1 MQQEEAKETY
11 QNLREKLEN
20 QTKNVESGMRAQ
32 TTAKMKYITC
42 LRRAQKQV
50 KDLPQKISIKQNKN
64 LFLAGPV
71 DRPWP
76 PVDWWSYILKNSFDV
91 FSVFVHRN
99 RVNLMLIFHN
109 FAPPFQRRYPLVKT
123 TSGSKRTSGNPRVEL
138 EYLPVFRESPSGL

>member
-76 PVDWWSYILKNSFDV
+76 PVDRWS
-91 FSVFVHRN
+91 
-99 RVNLMLIFHN
+99 
-109 FAPPFQRRYPLVKT
+109 
-123 TSGSKRTSGNPRVEL
+123 
-138 EYLPVFRESPSGL
+138 